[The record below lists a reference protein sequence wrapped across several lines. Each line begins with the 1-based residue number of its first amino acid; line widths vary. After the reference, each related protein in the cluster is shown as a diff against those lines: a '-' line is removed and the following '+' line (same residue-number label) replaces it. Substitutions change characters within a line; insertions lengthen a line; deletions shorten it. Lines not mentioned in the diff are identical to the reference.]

1 MSSLSEKFHSTPSTT
16 RPNNNSSKPSQNVV
30 VKPQQ
35 HAVLEK
41 RKSTS
46 SVDEDVCIVCFMPV
60 EIYSIGECDHH
71 VCYVC
76 STRMR
81 SLIKRNECP
90 ICRAD
95 MSQVIFTTE
104 KLPFRQLETKNR
116 SGLYDK
122 TYRIIFTTNRVQSA
136 FYKLLEHPC
145 SKCDIYPLP
154 TFDMLDKHVRKVHE
168 CFYCELCTKNLNVSI
183 IMVYVAKIQSK
194 IINNH
199 FVFTCR
205 YFHLKENVT
214 VDQH

>member
-1 MSSLSEKFHSTPSTT
+1 MSSASGKFSSSSSLSSTS
-16 RPNNNSSKPSQNVV
+16 NNSSRQNRSSSGFSGNPSKSSQNIVP
-30 VKPQQ
+30 KSQ
-35 HAVLEK
+35 HAVVEK

-71 VCYVC
+71 VCYIC

-81 SLIKRNECP
+81 SLMKRNECP

-122 TYRIIFTTNRVQSA
+122 TYRIIFTTNRVQAA

-154 TFDMLDKHVRKVHE
+154 SFDMLDKHVRKVHE
-168 CFYCELCTKNLNVSI
+168 CFYCDLCTKHLNVSMI
-183 IMVYVAKIQSK
+183 IY
-194 IINNH
+194 
-199 FVFTCR
+199 
-205 YFHLKENVT
+205 
-214 VDQH
+214 